1 MDVSTGGGGTVGEQA
16 LDARD
21 VLARLGDR
29 PGAGRLVAAAAEFD
43 SHVFLVGGAVRD
55 LMLERTPREL
65 DVVVE
70 GDASEFARLLGTPEA
85 PVDPVEHPQF
95 GTAVVESDEVR
106 IDVARARRESYPAPG
121 ALPQVQPASIEE
133 DMLRRDF
140 TVNAIAVGLDG
151 QGGQRARGEV
161 VWHAVPGALED
172 LRAGRLRVLHDASF
186 TDDPTRL
193 LRLARYAA
201 RLGFEIEPHTLA
213 LAAQAAR
220 ERALDTVS
228 GGRIGAELRLA
239 LGETDPVDALAVMD
253 ELGLLTAIHPRLR
266 FDRAVIE
273 RSVELLPGDGR
284 RDLLMMAA
292 LTVALALRADL
303 GAHDPR
309 AASGH
314 DPGSVVE
321 PVARGG
327 EIAALLNRLEF
338 PACDRDRVASSAVAV
353 PRLVSELPG
362 ATLPSQLLD
371 VVKGAPL
378 EGIALAGGVD
388 EAIAEPARRWL
399 HALRHIRLRITGED
413 LLTAGLSE
421 GPDIGRRLDLALRMK
436 LDGAVADGRE
446 AELSAALEA
455 EP

>member
-1 MDVSTGGGGTVGEQA
+1 VDLLAKLRTQPGGQ
-16 LDARD
+16 
-21 VLARLGDR
+21 RLITASER
-29 PGAGRLVAAAAEFD
+29 SE
-43 SHVFLVGGAVRD
+43 SNVFLVGGAVRD
-55 LMLERTPREL
+55 LLLGGTPREL

-70 GDASEFARLLGTPEA
+70 GDACAFARLLGTPEA
-85 PVDPVEHPQF
+85 PVEPVEHPQF
-95 GTAVVESDEVR
+95 GTALVKLDGAR
-106 IDVARARRESYPAPG
+106 IDVAQARRERYSTPG
-121 ALPQVQPASIEE
+121 ALPTVEPARIEE
-133 DMLRRDF
+133 DILRRDF
-140 TVNAIAVGLDG
+140 TVNAIAVVLN
-151 QGGQRARGEV
+151 GQRACGNGEGGGEGEG
-161 VWHAVPGALED
+161 WHAAPSALED

-201 RLGFEIEPHTLA
+201 RLGFEIEPHTAA
-213 LAAQAAR
+213 LAAEAAR
-220 ERALDTVS
+220 ERALDTIS

-239 LGETDPVDALAVMD
+239 LNEPAPVEALAAMD

-284 RDLLMMAA
+284 RDLLTMAA

-338 PACDRDRVASSAVAV
+338 PASDRDRVASSAVAV

-362 ATLPSQLLD
+362 ATLPSRVLD
-371 VVKGAPL
+371 VVKGVPL

-388 EAIAEPARRWL
+388 EATAEPARRWL

-413 LLTAGLSE
+413 LLAAGLSE

-436 LDGAVADGRE
+436 LDGAISGGRE

-455 EP
+455 

>member
-1 MDVSTGGGGTVGEQA
+1 MGEQA

-55 LMLERTPREL
+55 LMLGRTPREL

-95 GTAVVESDEVR
+95 GTAVVELDEVR
-106 IDVARARRESYPAPG
+106 VDVARARRESYPAPG

-201 RLGFEIEPHTLA
+201 RLGFEIEPHTAA

-220 ERALDTVS
+220 ERALDTIS

-239 LGETDPVDALAVMD
+239 LNEPAPVGALAAMD

-273 RSVELLPGDGR
+273 RSVELLPEDGQV
-284 RDLLMMAA
+284 DLLAMAA
-292 LTVALALRADL
+292 LVVPLALRAGD
-303 GAHDPR
+303 DPR
-309 AASGH
+309 A
-314 DPGSVVE
+314 
-321 PVARGG
+321 
-327 EIAALLNRLEF
+327 EIVALLDRLEF
-338 PACDRDRVASSAVAV
+338 PAPERNRLAASASAV
-353 PRLVSELPG
+353 PRLAGELPG
-362 ATLPSQLLD
+362 AKSPSRLYD
-371 VVKGAPL
+371 TVKDTPL
-378 EGIALAGGVD
+378 EGVALTGGIDIAAM
-388 EAIAEPARRWL
+388 EPARRWL
-399 HALRHIRLRITGED
+399 HSLRHVRLTITGED
-413 LLTAGLSE
+413 LLAAGLSE
-421 GPDIGRRLDLALRMK
+421 GPDIGRRLDAVLRLK
-436 LDGAVADGRE
+436 LDGVIPDGRE

-455 EP
+455 